1 MFHLT
6 LAYVQQTARER
17 DVESDLQARQ
27 LLRATSQT
35 MTAFEPPAASSRS
48 PRPGPASV
56 RARAASR

>member
-17 DVESDLQARQ
+17 DVESDLQARK
-27 LLRATSQT
+27 LLRAASQT
-35 MTAFEPPAASSRS
+35 MTPVEPPVSSSRS
-48 PRPGPASV
+48 SRPASV

>member
-27 LLRATSQT
+27 LLRATPEMAT
-35 MTAFEPPAASSRS
+35 PVEPPGSPSRS
-48 PRPGPASV
+48 LRPAPV